1 MSWTPAGWPSS
12 ADRLVT
18 PASRMPHGTNRLNQS
33 RSQSQ
38 FRAKPCMVTPRDT
51 RIPIAAILR
60 SGCPGTHT
68 PLRPSTRVV
77 ATPASAQ
84 ARISASSMART

>member
-1 MSWTPAGWPSS
+1 MTGRPDS
-12 ADRLVT
+12 ADSVVT
-18 PASRMPHGTNRLNQS
+18 VASRIPQGTIRSYQD

-51 RIPIAAILR
+51 RMPIAPTFR
-60 SGCPGTHT
+60 SGLLSVPRSQT

-77 ATPASAQ
+77 VTPNSAQ
-84 ARISASSMART
+84 ARISASSRDRT